1 MKQTRRRA
9 SFLVVKM
16 PKFKGTI
23 AILGGMGPEASARLL
38 SLVVEKAA
46 KEFGAKNGD
55 DFPEIIV
62 DSIPISDFIS
72 NKTNLNSALRI
83 LKTRVE
89 KLENLNPSC
98 FSLACNTAHLLF
110 GDLQM
115 VTSVPFI
122 SIIEEVAREIKHEG
136 LKTVGLLATPVTIKS
151 GLFKET
157 LSKRKIR
164 LIVPTSKQQEILE
177 EIIRGVIAQKI
188 SQLDKL
194 NLLSIAD
201 SLKARGAKGIILGCT
216 ELPLVFPKKD
226 FSLPVFDSLEV
237 LATALLKKSLG

>member
-1 MKQTRRRA
+1 MKRE
-9 SFLVVKM
+9 
-16 PKFKGTI
+16 KGVI

-62 DSIPISDFIS
+62 DSIPVSDFIS
-72 NKTNLNSALRI
+72 NKTNLDSALRM
-83 LKTRVE
+83 LKIRVK

-110 GDLQM
+110 DDLQM
-115 VTSVPFI
+115 ATSVPFV
-122 SIIEEVAREIKHEG
+122 SIIEEVASKIDCGG

-151 GLFKET
+151 RLFEEA
-157 LSKRKIR
+157 LNKRKIR
-164 LIVPTSKQQEILE
+164 LIVPTVEQQKMLE
-177 EIIRGVIAQKI
+177 GIIRGVIAQKVG
-188 SQLDKL
+188 QQDKL
-194 NLLSIAD
+194 NLLAMAD
-201 SLKARGAKGIILGCT
+201 SLKLRGAKGIILGCT

-237 LATALLKKSLG
+237 LARALLKKSLGRENDS